1 LKMSSIVSTVSA
13 GMLIAGCAGPLEPPL
28 GLGPGL
34 DQFAGIAML
43 AVLVALAWRPIKK
56 ALGSRTDTSSP
67 IDILRKRYAQ
77 GELSESEFQRMV
89 DNLSRSK
96 VNSA

>member
-1 LKMSSIVSTVSA
+1 MKMLSIVCTVSA
-13 GMLIAGCAGPLEPPL
+13 GMLIAGCAGPLDPPL

-43 AVLVALAWRPIKK
+43 AVLVALAWRPIKN

-67 IDILRKRYAQ
+67 IDILKKRYAQ
-77 GELSESEFQRMV
+77 GELSEGEYLRMM

>member
-1 LKMSSIVSTVSA
+1 MKMSSIICTVSA
-13 GMLIAGCAGPLEPPL
+13 GMLIAGCAGPLDPPL

-34 DQFAGIAML
+34 DQFAGIVIL
-43 AVLVALAWRPIKK
+43 AVLVALAWRPIKN

-77 GELSESEFQRMV
+77 GELSEGEYLRMV

>member
-1 LKMSSIVSTVSA
+1 MKMLSIVCTVST
-13 GMLIAGCAGPLEPPL
+13 GMLAGCAGPLDPPL

-34 DQFAGIAML
+34 DQFAGLAVL
-43 AVLVALAWRPIKK
+43 AVLVALAWRPIKN

-67 IDILRKRYAQ
+67 RDILRKRYAQ
-77 GELSESEFQRMV
+77 GELSEGEYLRMME
-89 DNLSRSK
+89 NLSRSK

>member
-1 LKMSSIVSTVSA
+1 
-13 GMLIAGCAGPLEPPL
+13 MLIAGCAGPLDPPL

-34 DQFAGIAML
+34 NQFAGIVIL
-43 AVLVALAWRPIKK
+43 AVLVALAWRPIKN

-77 GELSESEFQRMV
+77 GELSEGEYLRMV

>member
-1 LKMSSIVSTVSA
+1 MKMLSIVWTVST
-13 GMLIAGCAGPLEPPL
+13 GMLIAGCAGPLDPPL

-34 DQFAGIAML
+34 DQFAGLAVL
-43 AVLVALAWRPIKK
+43 AVLVALAWRPIKN

-77 GELSESEFQRMV
+77 GELSEGEYLRMV

>member
-1 LKMSSIVSTVSA
+1 MKMSSIVCKVSA
-13 GMLIAGCAGPLEPPL
+13 GMLIAGCAGPLDPPL

-34 DQFAGIAML
+34 DQFAGIAIL
-43 AVLVALAWRPIKK
+43 AVLVALAWRPIKN

-77 GELSESEFQRMV
+77 GELSEGEYLRMV

>member
-1 LKMSSIVSTVSA
+1 MKMSSIICTVSA
-13 GMLIAGCAGPLEPPL
+13 GMLIAGCAGPLDPPL
-28 GLGPGL
+28 GPDL
-34 DQFAGIAML
+34 DQFAGIVIL
-43 AVLVALAWRPIKK
+43 AVLVALAWRPIKN

-77 GELSESEFQRMV
+77 GELSEGEYLRMV

>member
-1 LKMSSIVSTVSA
+1 MKMLSIVCTVSA
-13 GMLIAGCAGPLEPPL
+13 GMLIAGCVGPLDPPL

-43 AVLVALAWRPIKK
+43 AVLVALAWRPIKN

-77 GELSESEFQRMV
+77 GELSEGEYLRMV

>member
-1 LKMSSIVSTVSA
+1 MKNLSILCAVSV
-13 GMLIAGCAGPLEPPL
+13 GMLIAGCAGPLDPPL

-43 AVLVALAWRPIKK
+43 AILVALAWRPIKN

-77 GELSESEFQRMV
+77 GELSEEEYLRMV

>member
-1 LKMSSIVSTVSA
+1 MKMSSIICTVSA
-13 GMLIAGCAGPLEPPL
+13 GMLIAGCAGPLEPL
-28 GLGPGL
+28 GLGPDL
-34 DQFAGIAML
+34 DQFAGIVIL
-43 AVLVALAWRPIKK
+43 AVLVALAWRPIKN

-77 GELSESEFQRMV
+77 GELSEGEYLRMV

>member
-1 LKMSSIVSTVSA
+1 MKMSSIVCTVSA
-13 GMLIAGCAGPLEPPL
+13 GMLIVGCAGPLDPPL

-34 DQFAGIAML
+34 DQLAGIAIL
-43 AVLVALAWRPIKK
+43 AVLVALVWRPIKN

-77 GELSESEFQRMV
+77 GELSEGEYLRMV

>member
-1 LKMSSIVSTVSA
+1 
-13 GMLIAGCAGPLEPPL
+13 MLIVGCAGPLDPPL

-34 DQFAGIAML
+34 DQFAAIAIL
-43 AVLVALAWRPIKK
+43 AVLVELAWRPIRN
-56 ALGSRTDTSSP
+56 ALGSGTDTSSP

-77 GELSESEFQRMV
+77 GELSEGEYLRMV